1 LCAGCYIY
9 FITWELSD
17 VKAYFIAAVGVPA
30 AVVVFRN
37 TYHDVVFRN
46 TYHDVAHAA
55 NTAAYRLLRTVVVKV
70 VQLSV
75 IFSKSRICYYPL
87 LRVQYKNIII

>member
-30 AVVVFRN
+30 AVE
-37 TYHDVVFRN
+37 VFRN